1 MSRAKREVAHFSAA
15 SSADISAPNQT
26 NTESESSGVAWIG
39 RVCMLVSIAVLAAV
53 WQPFGLSKGI
63 AASAGLGV
71 AALLMVA
78 ELRMRRAASGVV
90 MGAAIGTIFGIL
102 AALLVTLVVSRTA
115 ESEPTKTF
123 LEYASLVGFGY
134 MGLFLGASKGR
145 KLLLSANVVAR
156 GEAVSAAQDGSGAK
170 LLDTSVLIDGRI
182 ADICEAQFLD
192 GPLHVPRFVLHELQ
206 QIADSSD
213 TLRRQRGR
221 RGLEVLQRIQKM
233 PQLKVSV
240 LEDSEAPEGEVDRKL
255 VELARKS
262 GAKIITNDF
271 NLNKVASVQ
280 GIAVL
285 NVNQLANALRPA
297 VLPGEPMLVFIQ
309 REGKEAN
316 QGVAYLEDG
325 TMVVVDG
332 ARRFMNKNVDITVTS
347 VHQTPAG
354 KMIFGRMEDR
364 SDASPIARHAAAGR
378 GENGGRTTDPPA
390 ATDRTAKRE
399 DPETS

>member
-1 MSRAKREVAHFSAA
+1 MSRTKRDVAHSSALNADA
-15 SSADISAPNQT
+15 SSVENKKKLDLARAGG
-26 NTESESSGVAWIG
+26 NTSWTVRVAF
-39 RVCMLVSIAVLAAV
+39 VAALAALSWA
-53 WQPFGLSKGI
+53 WQPFGLGPW
-63 AASAGLGV
+63 G
-71 AALLMVA
+71 AALVGFTAAVILILA
-78 ELRMRRAASGVV
+78 ELRMRHMDAVHLVG
-90 MGAAIGTIFGIL
+90 GAARLVLGTFT
-102 AALLVTLVVSRTA
+102 ALLVCLVISRTA
-115 ESEPTKTF
+115 GPEPTKSF
-123 LEYASLVGFGY
+123 LQFGALL
-134 MGLFLGASKGR
+134 GLGYLGVFLGARKGFPLSELSDFRNAGVSQER
-145 KLLLSANVVAR
+145 KGSAC
-156 GEAVSAAQDGSGAK
+156 K
-170 LLDTSVLIDGRI
+170 LLDTSVLIDGII

-192 GPLHVPRFVLHELQ
+192 GPLQVPQFVLRELQ

-233 PQLKVSV
+233 AHLQVDV
-240 LEDSEAPEGEVDRKL
+240 LDESAGQEGEVDRQL

-297 VLPGEPMLVFIQ
+297 VLPGEPMRVFILK
-309 REGKEAN
+309 EGKEAN

-332 ARRFMNKNVDITVTS
+332 ARRLMNRNVDIIVTS

-354 KMIFGRMEDR
+354 KMIFGRLEER
-364 SDASPIARHAAAGR
+364 SETSAPLTRQAVAGR
-378 GENGGRTTDPPA
+378 AENGGT
-390 ATDRTAKRE
+390 KRE
-399 DPETS
+399 GHETT